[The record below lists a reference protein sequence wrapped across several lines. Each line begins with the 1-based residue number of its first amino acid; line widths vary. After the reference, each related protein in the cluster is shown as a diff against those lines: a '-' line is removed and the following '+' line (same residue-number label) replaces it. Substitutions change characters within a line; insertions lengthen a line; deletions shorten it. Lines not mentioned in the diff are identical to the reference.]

1 MRETK
6 ITVPHPTISSSVQW
20 RITGTIFVVQSLF
33 GAAMIATFTVTSIVA
48 AQLSGLESLA
58 GLPATLVLGGRAL
71 IGYPVGWIMDNY
83 GRRPAFVL
91 AYFLAVLGAL
101 GSGVAIAYGSFVGFC
116 LGSTLL
122 GMGRGITEQT
132 RYAAA
137 EVYLPQQRARIIGLI
152 VWAGTIGSVGGPLLV
167 KPAGELAARSGF
179 AAETGPFW
187 ATTLIALLAM
197 LLTFLFLRPDPL
209 IIGRQ
214 LSTKEE
220 QVQASAPV
228 RALSEIFA
236 NPRLQLAVAS
246 LVIGQL
252 VMTMIMVITP
262 LHMNHHHHDLVAVSW
277 VLMGHTLGMFALAPL
292 TGWLID
298 RLGRVSMI
306 VIGGLVLALA
316 SIMTPLGT
324 GTLYLAAALFLLGL
338 GWNFTFIAGSSLLA
352 DAVVPHER
360 GRAQGFSESLVA
372 LASGAGSLGVGFAFG
387 YGGIMLVSAIGLA
400 CSLAFIAAAFWA
412 TQRRTLATT

>member
-1 MRETK
+1 MTK
-6 ITVPHPTISSSVQW
+6 STISPSDQW
-20 RITGTIFVVQSLF
+20 RITGTLFVVQSLF

-48 AQLSGLESLA
+48 AHLSGQESWA
-58 GLPATLVLGGRAL
+58 GLPSTLLLGGRAL
-71 IGYPVGWIMDNY
+71 IGYPAGWIMDNY
-83 GRRPAFVL
+83 GRRPGFVFAYLL
-91 AYFLAVLGAL
+91 AALGAGWSAL
-101 GSGVAIAYGSFVGFC
+101 AIIHGSFWEFC
-116 LGSTLL
+116 LGATIL

-137 EVYLPQQRARIIGLI
+137 EVHLPQQRARVIGLL

-167 KPAGELAARSGF
+167 APSSNAAASYGFDAQSGPYWLTAVI
-179 AAETGPFW
+179 AA
-187 ATTLIALLAM
+187 LSM
-197 LLTFLFLRPDPL
+197 VLTYLFLRPDPL

-214 LSTKEE
+214 LGTDEP
-220 QVQASAPV
+220 QPV
-228 RALSEIFA
+228 GAAARPLSEIFA
-236 NPRLQLAVAS
+236 SSRLRLAVAS

-262 LHMNHHHHDLVAVSW
+262 LHMDHHHHDLQAVSW
-277 VLMGHTLGMFALAPL
+277 VLMGHTLGMFALAPV

-316 SIMTPLGT
+316 SIMTPLNT
-324 GTLYLAAALFLLGL
+324 GLPYLTFTLFLLGL

-372 LASGAGSLGVGFAFG
+372 LASGSGSLGVGFAFG
-387 YGGIMLVSAIGLA
+387 FGGIILVSAIGLA
-400 CSLAFIAAAFWA
+400 CSLAFIAGAFWLN
-412 TQRRTLATT
+412 QRRELVTT